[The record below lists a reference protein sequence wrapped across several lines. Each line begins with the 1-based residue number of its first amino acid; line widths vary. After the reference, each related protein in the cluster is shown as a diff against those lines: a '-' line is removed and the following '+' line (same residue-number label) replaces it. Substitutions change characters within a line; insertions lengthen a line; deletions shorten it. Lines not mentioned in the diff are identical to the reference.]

1 MVNCSGKKQTCF
13 RLVVFASLGRR
24 PFSKTT
30 PAYMRS
36 APLQSAFSI
45 TAEISRVYWIILDHL
60 HTSRLDLALSV
71 VMPRPS
77 PKVVHLLG
85 CIGTWAAA
93 FALTRPF
100 STEDYETMRED
111 LPRTRAF
118 YKAIDALAPDSI
130 VLDLGTGALALL
142 AHRAAAAGARHV
154 YAVEASKFAAEKAAG
169 LCDNDAISVIHGQS
183 QDIELPEK
191 VDVIVHEILGEIAS
205 REGVVASLRDAERFL
220 SATAKRKGSWSVPSC
235 ARTFLAPAEMPKPR
249 YFKALKART
258 GTLLAM
264 PGPGT
269 RMLRFPNLPVSDC
282 ILAEPE
288 IFEDLHWGEDK
299 MKLLQKRVMRFHV
312 MREGIL
318 SGFVFFITVHF
329 PETDEMI
336 PVVSSADE
344 ESHWANS
351 FCMVDCPT
359 AVKPGDSLEVESEV
373 DLRTDL
379 PTYALQA
386 KLLRPT
392 GAEVLVPHYVFH

>member
-1 MVNCSGKKQTCF
+1 
-13 RLVVFASLGRR
+13 
-24 PFSKTT
+24 
-30 PAYMRS
+30 
-36 APLQSAFSI
+36 
-45 TAEISRVYWIILDHL
+45 
-60 HTSRLDLALSV
+60 
-71 VMPRPS
+71 
-77 PKVVHLLG
+77 
-85 CIGTWAAA
+85 
-93 FALTRPF
+93 
-100 STEDYETMRED
+100 MRED

-142 AHRAAAAGARHV
+142 AHRAAAAGARQV
-154 YAVEASKFAAEKAAG
+154 YAVEVSKFAAEKAQAG
-169 LCDNDAISVIHGQS
+169 LRDNDAISVIHGQS
-183 QDIELPEK
+183 QEIELPEK

-220 SATAKRKGSWSVPSC
+220 SAAARKRSWSVPSR
-235 ARTFLAPAEMPKPR
+235 ARTFLAPAEMPNPR
-249 YFKALKART
+249 YFEAFKART

-288 IFEDLHWGEDK
+288 IFEDLHWGEGEDK
-299 MKLLQKRVMRFHV
+299 MKLHQKRVMRFRV

-329 PETDEMI
+329 PTETI
-336 PVVSSADE
+336 PVSSADE

-359 AVKPGDSLEVESEV
+359 AVEPGDSLEVESEV

-379 PTYALQA
+379 PTYALEA